1 MKAVYKKRVLRIVRR
16 LKLFEKGI
24 ENCSKIKI
32 VWEKKDCDNILFLK

>member
-1 MKAVYKKRVLRIVRR
+1 MKAVYKRVLRIVLR

-32 VWEKKDCDNILFLK
+32 VWKKRLW

>member
-1 MKAVYKKRVLRIVRR
+1 VYKRVLRIVLRLKLFEKGIENCSR

-32 VWEKKDCDNILFLK
+32 V